1 MPTCPVCQS
10 KSPAKAWQYKEYEI
24 FECPNCALQFVY
36 PGRAASLEYYQE
48 NYQDYVPATY
58 EDIHPGTHFLIN
70 KIREVTQHYLLPHQ
84 RRVID
89 VGCGPGILLVDLQK
103 NGFECLGIDFN
114 PALVRAANEQ
124 FHVPA
129 RVARLEDIITLGLR
143 FDLALLS
150 HVLEHVE
157 DPVGLLKNIRE
168 ILNPGGVLVIET
180 PNRKWYSPSH
190 SLEKGTLWW
199 NYYPPHH
206 LTFWSIAALDRV
218 LRLSGYSVMEC
229 ISRPFDDQN
238 RIETFLGK
246 RLKLHKG
253 IFFSL
258 GVRTI
263 RWIGRVA
270 RFQGSGLDAVA
281 RRLE

>member
-1 MPTCPVCQS
+1 MPTCPVCQC
-10 KSPAKAWQYKEYEI
+10 KSPAKAWQHKEYTI
-24 FECPNCALQFVY
+24 FECPDCDLQFVH
-36 PGRAASLEYYQE
+36 PMRATPLEYYQA

-58 EDIHPGTHFLIN
+58 EDIHPGFQFMIN
-70 KIREVTQHYLLPHQ
+70 KIREVTQRYLLPHQ

-114 PALVRAANEQ
+114 PVLVRAANEQ

-129 RVARLEDIITLGLR
+129 RVARLEELTTLGSR

-180 PNRKWYSPSH
+180 PNRNWYSPSH

-199 NYYPPHH
+199 FYYPPHH
-206 LTFWSIAALDRV
+206 LTFVSIAALDRM
-218 LRLSGYSVMEC
+218 LRLTGYSVLEC
-229 ISRPFDDQN
+229 IPRPFDDMN
-238 RIETFLGK
+238 RVQTFLGK
-246 RLKLHKG
+246 RLKLPEG
-253 IFFSL
+253 RLFSL

-263 RWIGRVA
+263 RWIGRLA
-270 RFQGSGLDAVA
+270 GLQGGTLHAVA
-281 RRLE
+281 RRME